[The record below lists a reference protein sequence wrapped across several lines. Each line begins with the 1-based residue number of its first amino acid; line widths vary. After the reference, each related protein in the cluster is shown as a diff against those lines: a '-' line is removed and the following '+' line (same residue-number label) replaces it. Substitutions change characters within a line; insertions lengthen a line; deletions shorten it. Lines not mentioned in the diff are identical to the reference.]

1 MNGKRCAR
9 RGGGR
14 GERIKASQRNKFEA
28 AAEEIRSKRKCKN
41 LGFFI
46 RNPVHYRSLKEQIKN
61 MVKYIAYCRKSTD
74 EADRQLLS
82 IEAQISELKEFAK
95 RENLEVVDFFTEA
108 KTAKKPGREKF
119 EQMLKLIEKGEA
131 NGILSWHAD
140 RLARN
145 SVDGGKIIYL
155 LDTGKLQ
162 SLKFP
167 TLWFENTPQGKF
179 MLSIA
184 FGQSKYYIDNLSE
197 NVKRG
202 IRQKLRNGVYP
213 NKAPIGYLNELRKRS
228 IEVDPQTERL
238 VRKAFSLFATGKY
251 TFVDIDKFFFE
262 HGIKSSTNKYLRMD
276 KIRCMLK
283 SPFYYG
289 VFDFAGETYQGT
301 HKPLISKT
309 LFDKCQE
316 IIKRKSKT
324 HINHKD
330 EFWFLGLAKCKECH
344 STITAE
350 KHFKFYPKTRGKVRY
365 DYYRCGKKHGYCSQK
380 YVSGGE
386 FEKQIREIL
395 WTHSLHELNARK
407 MLNWLHADE
416 IQERQS
422 GETKISLFKS
432 QLFNVE
438 QKLDRLLTG
447 YLDQVIETSEYQT
460 VKKKLIEEKTNFEEQ
475 ISSFEK
481 NQFAWVE
488 LVRDFIN
495 SALSA
500 HKIARAK
507 NNGEELPFFAKKVGS
522 NYFLSGGRL
531 EFVPLRGFNALAAPA
546 PAASAPLSIHD
557 LRRGRDLNSR

>member
-1 MNGKRCAR
+1 M
-9 RGGGR
+9 
-14 GERIKASQRNKFEA
+14 IKYF
-28 AAEEIRSKRKCKN
+28 
-41 LGFFI
+41 
-46 RNPVHYRSLKEQIKN
+46 
-61 MVKYIAYCRKSTD
+61 AYYRKSTD
-74 EADRQLLS
+74 EAERQVLS
-82 IEAQISELKEFAK
+82 IEAQIVELKEFAK
-95 RENLEVVDFFTEA
+95 RENLEVIEFFTEA

-213 NKAPIGYLNELRKRS
+213 NKAPIGYLNEPRKRS
-228 IEVDPQTERL
+228 IEIDPKTDRL

-276 KIRCMLK
+276 KIRNMLR

-289 VFDFAGETYQGT
+289 VFEFAGETYQGI
-301 HKPLISKT
+301 HKPIISKT

-330 EFWFLGLAKCKECH
+330 EFWFLGLVKCKECH
-344 STITAE
+344 SAITAE

-395 WTHSLHELNARK
+395 FQHSLHELNARR
-407 MLNWLHADE
+407 MLNWLYADE
-416 IQERQS
+416 INERKTV
-422 GETKISLFKS
+422 ENKISLSKS
-432 QLFNVE
+432 QLSNVE

-447 YLDQVIETSEYQT
+447 YLDQVIETNEYQT
-460 VKKKLIEEKTNFEEQ
+460 AKKKLIEEKSNLEEQ

-481 NQFAWVE
+481 NQFLWVK

-495 SALSA
+495 SALEA

-507 NNGEELPFFAKKVGS
+507 NNGEELSFFAKKVGS
-522 NYFLSGGRL
+522 NYFLSGRHL
-531 EFVPLRGFNALAAPA
+531 KFSPLRGFNALAAPA
-546 PAASAPLSIHD
+546 PAANSPLSLHD
-557 LRRGRDLNSR
+557 LRKGRESNPHAISDAGLANPWLTIRRTLPT

>member
-1 MNGKRCAR
+1 M
-9 RGGGR
+9 
-14 GERIKASQRNKFEA
+14 IKYF
-28 AAEEIRSKRKCKN
+28 
-41 LGFFI
+41 
-46 RNPVHYRSLKEQIKN
+46 V
-61 MVKYIAYCRKSTD
+61 YCRKSTD
-74 EADRQLLS
+74 EADRQVLS
-82 IEAQISELKEFAK
+82 IEAQITELKEFAK

-155 LDTGKLQ
+155 LDTGKLL

-167 TLWFENTPQGKF
+167 TLWFENTQQGKF

-184 FGQSKYYIDNLSE
+184 FGQSKYYIDNLAE

-213 NKAPIGYLNELRKRS
+213 NKAPIGYLNEPRKKL
-228 IEVDPQTERL
+228 IEVDQKTSRL
-238 VRKAFSLFATGKY
+238 VRKAFLLFASGKY
-251 TFVDIDKFFFE
+251 TFVDIDKFFFD
-262 HGIKSSTNKYLRMD
+262 HKIKNSTNKYLRTD
-276 KIRCMLK
+276 KIRNMLR

-289 VFDFAGETYQGT
+289 VFEFAGETYQGT

-330 EFWFLGLAKCKECH
+330 EFWFLGLSKCKECN
-344 STITAE
+344 SAITTE

-365 DYYRCGKKHGYCSQK
+365 DYYRCGKKHGFCSQK
-380 YVSGGE
+380 YVSTGE

-395 WTHSLHELNARK
+395 WSHSLHGLNARK

-416 IQERQS
+416 INERKTV
-422 GETKISLFKS
+422 ENKISLLKP
-432 QLFNVE
+432 QLSNIE
-438 QKLDRLLTG
+438 QKLDRLLTS
-447 YLDQVIETSEYQT
+447 YLDQVIETTEYQK
-460 VKKKLIEEKTNFEEQ
+460 VKKKFIEEKTNFEEQ

-481 NQFAWVE
+481 NQFLWVE
-488 LVRDFIN
+488 LVRDFIS
-495 SALSA
+495 SAQEA

-507 NNGEELPFFAKKVGS
+507 NNGEELSFFAKKVGS
-522 NYFLSGGRL
+522 NYFLSGRRL
-531 EFVPLRGFNALAAPA
+531 EFSPLRGFNVLAAPA
-546 PAASAPLSIHD
+546 PAASAPLSLHD
-557 LRRGRDLNSR
+557 LRRGWDSNPR

>member
-1 MNGKRCAR
+1 M
-9 RGGGR
+9 
-14 GERIKASQRNKFEA
+14 I
-28 AAEEIRSKRKCKN
+28 
-41 LGFFI
+41 
-46 RNPVHYRSLKEQIKN
+46 
-61 MVKYIAYCRKSTD
+61 KYIAYCRKSTD
-74 EADRQLLS
+74 EADRQILS
-82 IEAQISELKEFAK
+82 IEAQTAELKEFAK
-95 RENLEVVDFFTEA
+95 RENLEIVEFFIEA

-119 EQMLKLIEKGEA
+119 EQMLKLIEKGDA

-155 LDTGKLQ
+155 LDTGKIQ

-167 TLWFENTPQGKF
+167 TLWFKNTPQGKF

-213 NKAPIGYLNELRKRS
+213 NKAPIGYFNEPRKRT
-228 IEVDPQTERL
+228 IEVDSKIARL
-238 VRKAFSLFATGKY
+238 VRKTFQLFATGKY
-251 TFVDIDKFFFE
+251 TYVDIDKFFFE
-262 HGIKSSTNKYLRMD
+262 QGIKNSTNKYLRMD
-276 KIRCMLK
+276 KIRNMLR

-289 VFDFAGETYQGT
+289 VFEFAGETYQGT
-301 HKPLISKT
+301 HKPIISKT

-316 IIKRKSKT
+316 VIKRKSKT

-330 EFWFLGLAKCKECH
+330 EFWFLGLAKCIECN
-344 STITAE
+344 SAITAE

-380 YVSGGE
+380 YVSSEE
-386 FEKQIREIL
+386 FEKQIRKIL
-395 WTHSLHELNARK
+395 WRQSLHELNAKR

-416 IQERQS
+416 TAEKKTA
-422 GETKISLFKS
+422 ENKISLFKS
-432 QLFNVE
+432 QLSNVE

-447 YLDQVIETSEYQT
+447 YLDQVIETNEYQA
-460 VKKKLIEEKTNFEEQ
+460 VKKKLIEEKTNLEEQ
-475 ISSFEK
+475 ILSFEK
-481 NQFAWVE
+481 NQFLWVE
-488 LVRDFIN
+488 LVKDFIN
-495 SALSA
+495 SALEA

-507 NNGEELPFFAKKVGS
+507 NNGEELSFFAKKVGS
-522 NYFLSGGRL
+522 NYFLSGRRL

-546 PAASAPLSIHD
+546 PAASAPLSLPN
-557 LRRGRDLNSR
+557 LRCVFEKIRTDFARDWLSGRNSPRTPYPPASP

>member
-1 MNGKRCAR
+1 M
-9 RGGGR
+9 
-14 GERIKASQRNKFEA
+14 IKY
-28 AAEEIRSKRKCKN
+28 
-41 LGFFI
+41 FI
-46 RNPVHYRSLKEQIKN
+46 
-61 MVKYIAYCRKSTD
+61 YCRKSTD
-74 EADRQLLS
+74 EADRQVLS
-82 IEAQISELKEFAK
+82 IEAQITELKEFAK
-95 RENLEVVDFFTEA
+95 RENLKIVDYFIES

-213 NKAPIGYLNELRKRS
+213 NKAPIGYLNEPSKRS
-228 IEVDPQTERL
+228 IEVDPKTARL
-238 VRKAFSLFATGKY
+238 VRKAFQLFATGKY
-251 TFVDIDKFFFE
+251 TFVDIDKFFFDQ
-262 HGIKSSTNKYLRMD
+262 GVKSTTNKYLRMD
-276 KIRCMLK
+276 KIRNMLRN
-283 SPFYYG
+283 PFYYG
-289 VFDFAGETYQGT
+289 VFEFAGETYQGT
-301 HKPLISKT
+301 HKPIVSKT

-316 IIKRKSKT
+316 VIKRKSKT

-330 EFWFLGLAKCKECH
+330 EFWFLGLAKCKECN
-344 STITAE
+344 SAITAE
-350 KHFKFYPKTRGKVRY
+350 KHIKFYPKTRGKVRY

-395 WTHSLHELNARK
+395 FRHSLHELNGQK
-407 MLNWLHADE
+407 MLKWLHADE
-416 IQERQS
+416 INERKTV
-422 GETKISLFKS
+422 ENKISLLKPRLS
-432 QLFNVE
+432 NVE

-447 YLDQVIETSEYQT
+447 YLDQVIETKEYQI
-460 VKKKLIEEKTNFEEQ
+460 VKKKLIEEKTTVEEQ

-481 NQFAWVE
+481 NRFAWVE
-488 LVRDFIN
+488 LVRDFVN
-495 SALSA
+495 SALEG
-500 HKIARAK
+500 HKVARAK
-507 NNGEELPFFAKKVGS
+507 NNGEGLSFFAKKVGS
-522 NYFLSGGRL
+522 NYFLSGRRL
-531 EFVPLRGFNALAAPA
+531 EFVSLRGFDALAAPA
-546 PAASAPLSIHD
+546 PATSAPLSLHD
-557 LRRGRDLNSR
+557 LRTGRESNPQIESAKFSPCASSLP